1 MSMTKV
7 NRNAELT
14 LLYLYSC
21 SELCLAASML
31 HSLCASALKKLLK
44 TVLSLF
50 WLWLVSHPVVL
61 FKVNLV
67 TLELEVSNQLPVSHL
82 FICRYF
88 TLHLFI
94 RLIKPNNCYAY
105 CIVYKVPC
113 KYVKCITLMI
123 LWLWQLCCRWYVV
136 CCRHA

>member
-1 MSMTKV
+1 MTKV

-31 HSLCASALKKLLK
+31 HSLCASALKTLLK

-50 WLWLVSHPVVL
+50 WLGLVSHPVVL

-67 TLELEVSNQLPVSHL
+67 TLELEVSN
-82 FICRYF
+82 
-88 TLHLFI
+88 
-94 RLIKPNNCYAY
+94 
-105 CIVYKVPC
+105 
-113 KYVKCITLMI
+113 
-123 LWLWQLCCRWYVV
+123 
-136 CCRHA
+136 